1 MIMGTRILER
11 MKLKELSQAE
21 LARRVGM
28 KQPSIFNLIHRGK
41 KGSTKLHLI
50 ARELETTAAYL
61 SGETDDPTAEAAAP
75 PSYDSETRELIDRFA
90 HLGAADRRAI
100 LQIARSMAG
109 GEPPSETVHQPAGG
123 YKGEGADRA

>member
-1 MIMGTRILER
+1 MIMGARILER
-11 MKLKELSQAE
+11 MTEKGLSQAE

-61 SGETDDPTAEAAAP
+61 TGETNDPKAETPTP
-75 PSYDSETRELIDRFA
+75 PSYDSETRELIDHFV

-100 LQIARSMAG
+100 LQIVRSMEG
-109 GEPPSETVHQPAGG
+109 GEPPSETVHQP
-123 YKGEGADRA
+123 GADFRGEDLS